1 MIAGE
6 RMFQSNLLWRIIN
19 YAAVISLFMVS
30 LTSCNTAKTTSPLRV
45 TEPTVY
51 ETKTKGVARIGEIM
65 HSNRTKANESGD
77 VVTHEIELAGI
88 HSGYGAVTVVN
99 LIYRKMD
106 SVGKN
111 IVRPKVISHKLS
123 EGMIVNLG
131 GAEIELI
138 ELKTDIVKYIVR
150 RDFDEVL
157 NR

>member
-1 MIAGE
+1 
-6 RMFQSNLLWRIIN
+6 MFQSNLLWRIIN
-19 YAAVISLFMVS
+19 CAAVISLFMVS

>member
-6 RMFQSNLLWRIIN
+6 SMFQSNLLWRIIN
-19 YAAVISLFMVS
+19 CAAVISLFMVS

-99 LIYRKMD
+99 MIYRKLD
-106 SVGKN
+106 ASGEN
-111 IVRPKVISHKLS
+111 IARPKVISHKLS
-123 EGMIVNLG
+123 EGMIVDIG
-131 GAEIELI
+131 GAKIELI
-138 ELKTDIVKYIVR
+138 KLKTDTVEYIVKQ
-150 RDFDEVL
+150 DFNEVL

>member
-131 GAEIELI
+131 GAEIELM

>member
-1 MIAGE
+1 
-6 RMFQSNLLWRIIN
+6 MFQSNLLWRIIN

>member
-1 MIAGE
+1 
-6 RMFQSNLLWRIIN
+6 MFQSNLLPRIIN
-19 YAAVISLFMVS
+19 CAAVISLFIG
-30 LTSCNTAKTTSPLRV
+30 LFTSCNSAKTTSPLRV

>member
-1 MIAGE
+1 
-6 RMFQSNLLWRIIN
+6 
-19 YAAVISLFMVS
+19 
-30 LTSCNTAKTTSPLRV
+30 
-45 TEPTVY
+45 
-51 ETKTKGVARIGEIM
+51 M

-106 SVGKN
+106 SVGEN

>member
-1 MIAGE
+1 
-6 RMFQSNLLWRIIN
+6 MFQSNLLWRIIN
-19 YAAVISLFMVS
+19 CAAVISLFMVS

-99 LIYRKMD
+99 MIYRKMD

>member
-1 MIAGE
+1 
-6 RMFQSNLLWRIIN
+6 MFQSNLLWRIIN
-19 YAAVISLFMVS
+19 CAAVISLFMVS

-99 LIYRKMD
+99 MIYRKMD

-123 EGMIVNLG
+123 EGMMVNLG

-138 ELKTDIVKYIVR
+138 ELKTDIVKYIVK